1 MSRERNGAIRPS
13 MKAWTLFSA
22 LTFLSGAFISPAA
35 ADETLPAGTMKIP
48 LVFTGGHDTDP
59 RDHGRPVVLV
69 AAALGVPPEVFRE
82 AFRHVHPAPPGEQP
96 EPAQVRLNKQALME
110 KLAPYGVTND
120 RLDEVSNY
128 YRYRRESGQL
138 WRHVEAA
145 GYAVVQGG
153 KIVSITITN
162 PGAGYTTPP
171 VVSVPGVALTDYP
184 VAVVVSSTDLARNG
198 SIANID
204 LRPVGDLSGPE
215 PGSVHREEITN
226 FLENPDRPPTPPT
239 H

>member
-1 MSRERNGAIRPS
+1 
-13 MKAWTLFSA
+13 MKSA
-22 LTFLSGAFISPAA
+22 RVIFQFAVLLGLTTVSPA
-35 ADETLPAGTMKIP
+35 DDNPAPVGTMKVD
-48 LVFTGGHDTDP
+48 LVFRGGHDTDP

-82 AFRHVHPAPPGEQP
+82 AFSHVHPAPPGEQP

-128 YRYRRESGQL
+128 YRYRRESGEL
-138 WRHVEAA
+138 WRHIDAA
-145 GYAVVQGG
+145 GYALVQGG

-171 VVSVPGVALTDYP
+171 MVSVPGVALTVYP
-184 VAVVVSSTDLARNG
+184 LAKLAFGTDLSRNG
-198 SIANID
+198 SIAGIEQA
-204 LRPVGDLSGPE
+204 PIGDDK
-215 PGSVHREEITN
+215 VIEIPQPIAPDFQVVPTN
-226 FLENPDRPPTPPT
+226 PPR
-239 H
+239 